1 MKKFHVLTASTLAIM
16 LLAAC
21 GDDSVDQEENENA
34 SNEEAT
40 DESAS
45 GDISIGFS
53 NYAESTVISALW
65 GILLEEQG
73 YDVTLNQVEKA
84 FLFSGVENG
93 ELDLGF
99 APWLPFTDQAYVQ
112 LDSEV
117 IDVQE
122 DGVLYEGTEMGLV
135 VPEYM
140 EDLNTIEDL
149 QDYVDELDGTITG
162 IDGGASLTQ
171 ITEDDV
177 MDHYGLDDFELLTS
191 SEQAMVS
198 ALDTAY
204 NNEEPIVVT
213 LWSPHWTFGEYDLKY
228 LEDPDVAYGEDDDIY
243 YIARNG
249 LQDEQPELIDWI
261 NNSYFD
267 DDQLSEL
274 LLYQSEEE
282 NDEAAAKR
290 WIENNQD
297 YVDSWFE

>member
-16 LLAAC
+16 LLTAC

-34 SNEEAT
+34 SNDEAT

-84 FLFSGVENG
+84 FLFSGVENS
-93 ELDLGF
+93 EIDLGF

-112 LDSEV
+112 LDSEI

-171 ITEDDV
+171 ITEDEV
-177 MDHYGLDDFELLTS
+177 MDHYGLDEFELLTS

-249 LQDEQPELIDWI
+249 LQDEQPEVIDWI

>member
-16 LLAAC
+16 LLTAC

-34 SNEEAT
+34 SNDEAT

-84 FLFSGVENG
+84 FLFSGVENS
-93 ELDLGF
+93 EIDLGF

-149 QDYVDELDGTITG
+149 QDYVDELEGTITG

-171 ITEDDV
+171 ITEDEV

-228 LEDPDVAYGEDDDIY
+228 LEDPDAAYGEDDDIY

-249 LQDEQPELIDWI
+249 LQDEQPEVIDWI